1 MFPRQQARRH
11 SALSLSSR
19 AGRFR
24 APTFGSPVFIPV
36 RNRASNLFWRDF
48 PAPGRFRSSGKRA

>member
-1 MFPRQQARRH
+1 MFPRQPGRRQ
-11 SALSLSSR
+11 SALSLFSR

-24 APTFGSPVFIPV
+24 APAFGSPVFIPV

-48 PAPGRFRSSGKRA
+48 